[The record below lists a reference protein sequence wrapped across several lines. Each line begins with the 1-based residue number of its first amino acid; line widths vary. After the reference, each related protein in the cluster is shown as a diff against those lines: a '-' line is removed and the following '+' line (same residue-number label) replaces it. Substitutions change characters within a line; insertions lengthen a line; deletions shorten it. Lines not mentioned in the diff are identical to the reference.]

1 MNCFLKSKNTV
12 SNRIANQKY
21 PLPFVKIQDVMSKE
35 KKNKKALRFNKAGLK
50 KAILS
55 VYYEESNK
63 SFNYRQIGA
72 SVGAKGDSELQLV
85 NGALQELRDAET
97 LVETERGKYQL
108 KSQGGTA
115 TGIIELNPKGYGQLT
130 SEELNEPVFVSA
142 ANMNHALDGDKVRV
156 RLYARRKRSNPEAEV
171 IEILERAKT
180 TFVGTIEISQFSAFL
195 IPNKKTP
202 FDLFI
207 PKDKLLGA
215 KHGQKAVARILDWPE
230 RARNPFAE
238 IIDVLGDAGDN
249 NTEMHAILAEF
260 DLPYKYP
267 EAVEQAANKIPEQIP
282 AEEIKNRRDFRNVP
296 TFTIDPADAKDFD
309 DALSIQKLENGL
321 WEIGVHIADV
331 TYYVKP
337 ESLLEDE
344 AYNRATSVYLVD
356 RVVPMLPEKLSNGVC
371 SLRPNEDKLC
381 FSAVFQLDDKS
392 TVHNEWFGRTVI
404 HSARRFSYEEAQQVI
419 ETGEGDLKDEILTLD
434 ALAKQLRDIRF
445 ELGSIGFDRVEVKF
459 EIDKDGKPLSVFF
472 KESKDSNKLIEEF
485 MLLANKR
492 VAEFVGKPA
501 SKKRERTFVYR
512 IHDKPDPEKL
522 DTFNHFI
529 KRFGYGIQTNN
540 PQTVSASMN
549 KLIENVAGKK
559 EQNVIETLAIRTMAK
574 AEYSTRNIGH
584 YGLGFE
590 YYTHFTSPIRRYPD
604 MMVHRLLARYLEDG
618 RSVQADQYEEM
629 CKHSSDM
636 ENKAASAERA
646 SIKYKQVEFMADK
659 IGQQFKGVIS
669 GVKDWG
675 IYVELDEN
683 KCEGM
688 VPLFELTD
696 DFYEF
701 DEKNYCIIG
710 QRTHKKYQLGDA
722 IEVEIARANLDKK
735 QLDFRI
741 VGEELPKGRK
751 PVRESRRR

>member
-1 MNCFLKSKNTV
+1 MAK
-12 SNRIANQKY
+12 
-21 PLPFVKIQDVMSKE
+21 D
-35 KKNKKALRFNKAGLK
+35 KKFKKALRFNKAGLK
-50 KAILS
+50 KAILE
-55 VYYEESNK
+55 VYYENSNQ
-63 SFNYRQIGA
+63 SFNYKQIGA
-72 SVGAKGDSELQLV
+72 SVGAKDVGELQLV
-85 NGALQELRDAET
+85 NVVLQELRDADT
-97 LVETERGKYQL
+97 LVETERGKYRL

-115 TGIIELNPKGYGQLT
+115 TGIIDINSKGFGQLT
-130 SEELNEPVFVSA
+130 SQELDEPISISA
-142 ANMNHALDGDKVRV
+142 ANMNHALDGDRVRV
-156 RLYARRKRSNPEAEV
+156 RLYARRKKSNPEAEV
-171 IEILERAKT
+171 VEILERAKT

-207 PKDKLLGA
+207 PKDKLMGA
-215 KHGQKAVARILDWPE
+215 KHGQKAIARIMDWPE

-238 IIDVLGDAGDN
+238 IIDVLGDAGNN

-267 EAVEQAANKIPEQIP
+267 EAVDQAANRIPEEIP
-282 AEEIKNRRDFRNVP
+282 AEEINNRRDFRKVP

-381 FSAVFQLDDKS
+381 FSAVFELDDQCIVQK
-392 TVHNEWFGRTVI
+392 EWFGRTII
-404 HSARRFSYEEAQQVI
+404 HSDRRFSYEEAQQVI
-419 ETGEGDLKDEILTLD
+419 ETGEGDLKNEILTLD
-434 ALAKQLRDIRF
+434 RLAKKLREIRF
-445 ELGSIGFDRVEVKF
+445 ESGSIGFDRVEVKF

-485 MLLANKR
+485 MLLANKK
-492 VAEFVGKPA
+492 VAEFVGKPGG
-501 SKKRERTFVYR
+501 KKKDRTFVYR

-540 PQTVSASMN
+540 PQTVTASMN

-636 ENKAASAERA
+636 ENRAANAERA
-646 SIKYKQVEFMADK
+646 SIKYKQVEFMSDK
-659 IGQQFKGVIS
+659 IGQHFKGVIS
-669 GVKDWG
+669 GVKEWG
-675 IYVELDEN
+675 VYVELDEN

-688 VPLFELTD
+688 VPMHELTD

-710 QRTHKKYQLGDA
+710 RRTHKKYQLGDV
-722 IEVEIARANLDKK
+722 IEVEIARANLDRK

-741 VGEELPKGRK
+741 IGEEPPQKIQK
-751 PVRESRRR
+751 PTVRRRKY

>member
-1 MNCFLKSKNTV
+1 
-12 SNRIANQKY
+12 
-21 PLPFVKIQDVMSKE
+21 MSKD
-35 KKNKKALRFNKAGLK
+35 KKKKKALNFNKHGLK
-50 KAILS
+50 RAILE
-55 VYYEESNK
+55 VYYENSNQ
-63 SFNYRQIGA
+63 SFNYKQIGA
-72 SVGAKGDSELQLV
+72 AVGAKDVGQLQLV
-85 NGALQELRDAET
+85 NVVLQELREAET
-97 LVETERGKYQL
+97 LVEKERGKFQL
-108 KSQGGTA
+108 KSQGGTV
-115 TGIIELNPKGYGQLT
+115 TGTMEMNSKGFGKVT
-130 SEELNEPVFVSA
+130 SEELEEPVLVSPE
-142 ANMNHALDGDKVRV
+142 NMHHALDGDKVRV
-156 RLYARRKRSNPEAEV
+156 RLYARRKKSDPEAEV
-171 IEILERAKT
+171 LEILERAKT
-180 TFVGTIEISQFSAFL
+180 TFVGTVEISEFSAFL

-215 KHGQKAVARILDWPE
+215 KHGQKAIARIMDWPE

-238 IIDVLGDAGDN
+238 IIDVLGDAGNN

-260 DLPYKYP
+260 GLPYAYP
-267 EAVEQAANKIPEQIP
+267 KAVNDAAEKIAIEISE
-282 AEEIKNRRDFRNVP
+282 EEIKNRRDFRKVP

-309 DALSIQKLENGL
+309 DALSVQKLENGL
-321 WEIGVHIADV
+321 WEVGVHIADV
-331 TYYVKP
+331 THYVKP

-371 SLRPNEDKLC
+371 SLRPHEDKLC
-381 FSAVFQLDDKS
+381 FSAVFQLDDQS
-392 TVHNEWFGRTVI
+392 VVHNEWFGRTI
-404 HSARRFSYEEAQQVI
+404 IWSDRRFAYEEAQQVI
-419 ETGEGDLKDEILTLD
+419 ETGEGDLKEEILTLD
-434 ALAKQLRDIRF
+434 RLAKKLREIRF
-445 ELGSIGFDRVEVKF
+445 AEGSIGFDRVEVKF
-459 EIDKDGKPLSVFF
+459 DIDKDGKPLSVFF

-492 VAEFVGKPA
+492 VAEFVGKPGA
-501 SKKRERTFVYR
+501 KKKERTFVYR
-512 IHDKPDPEKL
+512 IHDKPDPDKL
-522 DTFNHFI
+522 DSFNHFI

-540 PQTVSASMN
+540 PKTVMESMN

-590 YYTHFTSPIRRYPD
+590 FYTHFTSPIRRYPD

-618 RSVQADQYEEM
+618 RSVQSAQYEEM

-636 ENKAASAERA
+636 ENRAANAERA
-646 SIKYKQVEFMADK
+646 SIKYKQVEFMTDK

-669 GVKDWG
+669 GVKEWG

-688 VPLFELTD
+688 VPMFELTD

-710 QRTHKKYQLGDA
+710 RRTHKKYQLGDP
-722 IEVEIARANLDKK
+722 IEIEIARANLERK

-741 VGEELPKGRK
+741 VGETLQLNTVNAKRFK
-751 PVRESRRR
+751 SPVRGKRWK

>member
-1 MNCFLKSKNTV
+1 MAK
-12 SNRIANQKY
+12 
-21 PLPFVKIQDVMSKE
+21 D
-35 KKNKKALRFNKAGLK
+35 KKKMKALSFNKHGLK
-50 KAILS
+50 RAILE
-55 VYYEESNK
+55 VYYENSNQ
-63 SFNYRQIGA
+63 SFNYKQIGA
-72 SVGAKGDSELQLV
+72 AVGAKDVGQLQLV
-85 NGALQELRDAET
+85 NVVLQELRDSDA
-97 LVETERGKYQL
+97 LIETERGKYRL
-108 KSQGGTA
+108 KSQGGTV
-115 TGIIELNPKGYGQLT
+115 TGIMEINSKGYGKVV
-130 SEELNEPVFVSA
+130 SEELEDPVMVSA
-142 ANMNHALDGDKVRV
+142 ANMNHAMDGDKVRV
-156 RLYARRKRSNPEAEV
+156 RLYARRKRSDPEAEV
-171 IEILERAKT
+171 IEVLERAKT
-180 TFVGTIEISQFSAFL
+180 TFVGTVEISQFSAFL

-207 PKDKLLGA
+207 PKDKLMGA
-215 KHGQKAVARILDWPE
+215 RHGQKAIARIMDWPE

-238 IIDVLGDAGDN
+238 IIDVLGDAGNN

-260 DLPYKYP
+260 GLPYSYP
-267 EAVEQAANKIPEQIP
+267 EAVNQAAEKIPFEIP
-282 AEEIKNRRDFRNVP
+282 AEEIIKRRDFRKIP

-309 DALSIQKLENGL
+309 DALSIQKLENGF
-321 WEIGVHIADV
+321 WEVGVHIADV
-331 TYYVKP
+331 TWYVKP
-337 ESLLEDE
+337 ESLLEEE

-371 SLRPNEDKLC
+371 SLRPHEEKLC
-381 FSAVFQLDDKS
+381 FSAVFQLDDNAMI
-392 TVHNEWFGRTVI
+392 HQEWFGRTI
-404 HSARRFSYEEAQQVI
+404 IYSDRRFAYEEAQQVI

-434 ALAKQLRDIRF
+434 RLAKKLREIRF
-445 ELGSIGFDRVEVKF
+445 ESGSIGFDRVEVKF

-492 VAEFVGKPA
+492 VAEFVGKPGE
-501 SKKRERTFVYR
+501 KKRERTFVYR
-512 IHDKPDPEKL
+512 IHDKPDPDKL
-522 DTFNHFI
+522 DSFNHFI
-529 KRFGYGIQTNN
+529 KRFGYGIMTNN
-540 PQTVSASMN
+540 PRTVMESMN
-549 KLIENVAGKK
+549 KLMDNVAGKK

-590 YYTHFTSPIRRYPD
+590 FYTHFTSPIRRYPD

-618 RSVQADQYEEM
+618 RSVQAHQYEEM

-636 ENKAASAERA
+636 ENKAANAERA
-646 SIKYKQVEFMADK
+646 SIKYKQVEFMAGK

-669 GVKDWG
+669 GVKEWG

-688 VPLFELTD
+688 VPMFELTD

-710 QRTHKKYQLGDA
+710 RRTHKKYQLGDP
-722 IEVEIARANLDKK
+722 IDIEIARANLERK

-741 VGEELPKGRK
+741 IGEELQPGRTTSKRIKNPVKGKRW
-751 PVRESRRR
+751 S

>member
-1 MNCFLKSKNTV
+1 
-12 SNRIANQKY
+12 
-21 PLPFVKIQDVMSKE
+21 MSKD
-35 KKNKKALRFNKAGLK
+35 KKNKKALSFNKHGLK
-50 KAILS
+50 RAILE
-55 VYYEESNK
+55 VYYENSNQ

-72 SVGAKGDSELQLV
+72 AVGAKDHGQLQLV
-85 NGALQELRDAET
+85 NVVLQELRDAEA

-108 KSQGGTA
+108 KSQGGTV
-115 TGIIELNPKGYGQLT
+115 TGMMELNSKGYGQVS
-130 SEELNEPVFVSA
+130 SEELEEPVFVSA
-142 ANMNHALDGDKVRV
+142 ANMNHALDGDKVRI

-171 IEILERAKT
+171 IEVLERAKT

-195 IPNKKTP
+195 VPNKKTP

-207 PKDKLLGA
+207 PKDKLMGA
-215 KHGQKAVARILDWPE
+215 KHGQKAIARIMDWPE

-238 IIDVLGDAGDN
+238 IIDVLGDAGNN

-260 DLPYKYP
+260 GLPYQYP
-267 EAVEQAANKIPEQIP
+267 EAVNQAAEKIPVTISE
-282 AEEIKNRRDFRNVP
+282 EEIKLRRDFRKVP
-296 TFTIDPADAKDFD
+296 TFTIDPVDAKDFD

-331 TYYVKP
+331 THYVKP

-371 SLRPNEDKLC
+371 SLRPHEDKLC
-381 FSAVFQLDDKS
+381 FSAVFQLDDLC
-392 TVHNEWFGRTVI
+392 TIHDQWFGRTVI
-404 HSARRFSYEEAQQVI
+404 YSDRRFTYEEAQQVI
-419 ETGEGDLKDEILTLD
+419 ETGEGEMKEEILTFD
-434 ALAKQLRDIRF
+434 RLAKKLREQRF
-445 ELGSIGFDRVEVKF
+445 EEGSIGFDRVEVKF
-459 EIDKDGKPLSVFF
+459 DIDSEGKPLSVFF

-492 VAEFVGKPA
+492 VAEFIGKPDG
-501 SKKRERTFVYR
+501 KKRERTFVYR

-522 DTFNHFI
+522 DSFNHFI
-529 KRFGYGIQTNN
+529 KRFGYGIMTNN
-540 PQTVSASMN
+540 PKTVMESMN
-549 KLIENVAGKK
+549 RLIENVNGKK

-590 YYTHFTSPIRRYPD
+590 FYSHFTSPIRRYPD

-618 RSVQADQYEEM
+618 RSVQADQYEQM
-629 CKHSSDM
+629 CRHSSDM
-636 ENKAASAERA
+636 ENRAASAERS

-669 GVKDWG
+669 GVKEWG

-688 VPLFELTD
+688 IPMFELTD

-710 QRTHKKYQLGDA
+710 RRMHKKYQLGDT
-722 IEVEIARANLDKK
+722 IEVEIARANLERK

-741 VGEELPKGRK
+741 VGEEMPAQRVKTVPRGKRWK
-751 PVRESRRR
+751 

>member
-1 MNCFLKSKNTV
+1 MAK
-12 SNRIANQKY
+12 
-21 PLPFVKIQDVMSKE
+21 D

-55 VYYEESNK
+55 VYYENSNQ
-63 SFNYRQIGA
+63 SFNYKQIGA
-72 SVGAKGDSELQLV
+72 AVGAKDVGELQLV
-85 NGALQELRDAET
+85 NVVLQELRDAEI
-97 LVETERGKYQL
+97 LVETDRGKYRI

-115 TGIIELNPKGYGQLT
+115 TGVMEVNSKGYGQVR
-130 SEELNEPVFVSA
+130 SEELDEPVFVST
-142 ANMNHALDGDKVRV
+142 ANMNHALDGDRVRV
-156 RLYARRKRSNPEAEV
+156 RLYARRKRSNPDAEV
-171 IEILERAKT
+171 IEVIERAKT
-180 TFVGTIEISQFSAFL
+180 TFVGTVEISQFSAFL
-195 IPNKKTP
+195 VPNKKTP

-215 KHGQKAVARILDWPE
+215 KHGQKAVARIMDWPE

-267 EAVEQAANKIPEQIP
+267 DAVNQAADKIPMEIP
-282 AEEIKNRRDFRNVP
+282 EVEIKNRRDFRGVP
-296 TFTIDPADAKDFD
+296 TFTIDPSDAKDFD

-321 WEIGVHIADV
+321 WEVGVHIADV

-381 FSAVFQLDDKS
+381 FSAVFQLDDNS
-392 TVHNEWFGRTVI
+392 MVHQEWFGRTI
-404 HSARRFSYEEAQQVI
+404 IYSDHRFAYEEAQQVI
-419 ETGEGDLKDEILTLD
+419 ETGEGDLKEEILTLD
-434 ALAKQLRDIRF
+434 RLAKKLREIRF
-445 ELGSIGFDRVEVKF
+445 ENGSIGFDRVEVKF

-492 VAEFVGKPA
+492 VAEFVGKPGA
-501 SKKRERTFVYR
+501 KKRERTFVYR

-522 DTFNHFI
+522 DSFNHFI

-540 PQTVSASMN
+540 PQTVTASMN

-629 CKHSSDM
+629 CKHSSAM
-636 ENKAASAERA
+636 ESKAANAERA

-669 GVKDWG
+669 GVKEWG

-710 QRTHKKYQLGDA
+710 RRTHKKYQLGDV
-722 IEVEIARANLDKK
+722 IEIEIARANLDKK

-741 VGEELPKGRK
+741 VGEELPPQRIKN
-751 PVRESRRR
+751 PVRGRRKYQ

>member
-1 MNCFLKSKNTV
+1 
-12 SNRIANQKY
+12 
-21 PLPFVKIQDVMSKE
+21 
-35 KKNKKALRFNKAGLK
+35 
-50 KAILS
+50 
-55 VYYEESNK
+55 
-63 SFNYRQIGA
+63 
-72 SVGAKGDSELQLV
+72 VGAKDHGQLQLV
-85 NGALQELRDAET
+85 NVVLQELRDAEA

-108 KSQGGTA
+108 KSQGGTV
-115 TGIIELNPKGYGQLT
+115 TGMMELNSKGYGQVS
-130 SEELNEPVFVSA
+130 SEELEEPVFVSA

-171 IEILERAKT
+171 IEVIERAKT

-195 IPNKKTP
+195 VPNKKTP

-207 PKDKLLGA
+207 PKDKLMGA
-215 KHGQKAVARILDWPE
+215 KHGQKAIARIMDWPE

-238 IIDVLGDAGDN
+238 IIDVLGDAGNN

-260 DLPYKYP
+260 GLPYHYP
-267 EAVEQAANKIPEQIP
+267 EAVNQAAEKIPVIISK
-282 AEEIKNRRDFRNVP
+282 EEIKLRRDFRKVP
-296 TFTIDPADAKDFD
+296 TFTIDPVDAKDFD
-309 DALSIQKLENGL
+309 DALSIQKLENGF

-331 TYYVKP
+331 THYVKP

-371 SLRPNEDKLC
+371 SLRPHEDKLC
-381 FSAVFQLDDKS
+381 FSAVFQLDDLC
-392 TVHNEWFGRTVI
+392 TIHDQWFGRTVI
-404 HSARRFSYEEAQQVI
+404 YSDRRFTYEEAQQII
-419 ETGEGDLKDEILTLD
+419 ETGEGEMKEEILTFD
-434 ALAKQLRDIRF
+434 RLAKKLREQRF
-445 ELGSIGFDRVEVKF
+445 EEGSIGFDRVEVKF
-459 EIDKDGKPLSVFF
+459 DIDSEGKPLSVFF

-492 VAEFVGKPA
+492 VAEFIGKPDG
-501 SKKRERTFVYR
+501 KKKERTFVYR

-522 DTFNHFI
+522 DSFNHFI
-529 KRFGYGIQTNN
+529 KRFGYGIMTNN
-540 PQTVSASMN
+540 PKTVMESMN
-549 KLIENVAGKK
+549 RLIENVNGKK

-590 YYTHFTSPIRRYPD
+590 FYSHFTSPIRRYPD

-618 RSVQADQYEEM
+618 RSVQADQYEQM
-629 CKHSSDM
+629 CRHSSDM
-636 ENKAASAERA
+636 ENRAASAERS

-669 GVKDWG
+669 GVKEWG
-675 IYVELDEN
+675 VYVELDEN

-688 VPLFELTD
+688 IPMFELTD

-710 QRTHKKYQLGDA
+710 RRMHKKYQLGDT
-722 IEVEIARANLDKK
+722 IEVEIARANLERK

-741 VGEELPKGRK
+741 VGEEMPAQRVKTVPRGKRWK
-751 PVRESRRR
+751 

>member
-1 MNCFLKSKNTV
+1 
-12 SNRIANQKY
+12 
-21 PLPFVKIQDVMSKE
+21 MSKD
-35 KKNKKALRFNKAGLK
+35 KKNKKALSFNKHGLK
-50 KAILS
+50 RAILE
-55 VYYEESNK
+55 VYYENSNQ
-63 SFNYRQIGA
+63 SFNYKQIGA
-72 SVGAKGDSELQLV
+72 AVGAKDHGQLQLV
-85 NGALQELRDAET
+85 NVVLQELRDAEA

-108 KSQGGTA
+108 KSQGGTV
-115 TGIIELNPKGYGQLT
+115 TGMMELNSKGYGQVS
-130 SEELNEPVFVSA
+130 SEELEEPVFVSA
-142 ANMNHALDGDKVRV
+142 ANMNHALDGDKVRI

-171 IEILERAKT
+171 IEVLERAKT

-195 IPNKKTP
+195 VPNKKTP

-207 PKDKLLGA
+207 PKDKLMGA
-215 KHGQKAVARILDWPE
+215 KHGQKAIARIMDWPE

-238 IIDVLGDAGDN
+238 IIDVLGDAGNN

-260 DLPYKYP
+260 GLPYQYP
-267 EAVEQAANKIPEQIP
+267 EAVNQAAEKIPVDISE
-282 AEEIKNRRDFRNVP
+282 EEIKLRRDFRKVP
-296 TFTIDPADAKDFD
+296 TFTIDPVDAKDFD
-309 DALSIQKLENGL
+309 DALSIQKLENGF

-331 TYYVKP
+331 THYVKP

-371 SLRPNEDKLC
+371 SLRPHEDKLC
-381 FSAVFQLDDKS
+381 FSAVFQLDDQCAI
-392 TVHNEWFGRTVI
+392 HDQWFGRTVI
-404 HSARRFSYEEAQQVI
+404 YSDRRFTYEEAQQVI
-419 ETGEGDLKDEILTLD
+419 ETGEGDMKEEILTFD
-434 ALAKQLRDIRF
+434 RLAKKLREQRF
-445 ELGSIGFDRVEVKF
+445 AEGSIGFDRVEVKF
-459 EIDKDGKPLSVFF
+459 DIDADGKPLSVFF

-492 VAEFVGKPA
+492 VAEFIGKPDG
-501 SKKRERTFVYR
+501 KKKERTFVYR

-522 DTFNHFI
+522 DSFNHFI
-529 KRFGYGIQTNN
+529 KRFGYGIMTNN
-540 PQTVSASMN
+540 PKTVMESMN
-549 KLIENVAGKK
+549 RLIENVNGKK

-590 YYTHFTSPIRRYPD
+590 FYSHFTSPIRRYPD

-618 RSVQADQYEEM
+618 RSVQADQYEQM
-629 CKHSSDM
+629 CRHSSDM
-636 ENKAASAERA
+636 ENRAASAERS
-646 SIKYKQVEFMADK
+646 SIKYKQVEFMVDK

-669 GVKDWG
+669 GVKEWG

-688 VPLFELTD
+688 IPMFELTD

-701 DEKNYCIIG
+701 DEKNYCLIG
-710 QRTHKKYQLGDA
+710 RRMHKKYQLGDT
-722 IEVEIARANLDKK
+722 IEVEIFRTNLERK

-741 VGEELPKGRK
+741 VGEEMPAR
-751 PVRESRRR
+751 REKTMPRGKRWK

>member
-1 MNCFLKSKNTV
+1 
-12 SNRIANQKY
+12 
-21 PLPFVKIQDVMSKE
+21 MSKE
-35 KKNKKALRFNKAGLK
+35 KKNKKALRFNKSGLK

-55 VYYEESNK
+55 VYYENNNQ
-63 SFNYRQIGA
+63 SFNYKQIGA
-72 SVGAKGDSELQLV
+72 AVGAKDVGELQLV
-85 NGALQELRDAET
+85 NVVLQELRDADT
-97 LVETERGKYQL
+97 LVETDRGKYHL
-108 KSQGGTA
+108 KSKGGTA

-130 SEELNEPVFVSA
+130 SEELDEPVFVSA

-156 RLYARRKRSNPEAEV
+156 RLYARRKKSNPEAEV
-171 IEILERAKT
+171 IEIIERAKR
-180 TFVGTIEISQFSAFL
+180 TFVGTVEISLFSAFL

-207 PKDKLLGA
+207 PKDKLMGA
-215 KHGQKAVARILDWPE
+215 KHGQKAVARIMDWPE

-238 IIDVLGDAGDN
+238 IIDVLGDAGNN

-260 DLPYKYP
+260 DLPYRYP
-267 EAVEQAANKIPEQIP
+267 EEVIQAAEKIPIDITDD
-282 AEEIKNRRDFRNVP
+282 EIKKRRDFREVP
-296 TFTIDPADAKDFD
+296 TFTIDPLDAKDFD
-309 DALSIQKLENGL
+309 DALSIQKLDNGY
-321 WEIGVHIADV
+321 WEVGVHIADV

-337 ESLLEDE
+337 ESLLEEE

-356 RVVPMLPEKLSNGVC
+356 RVIPMLPEKLSNGVC

-381 FSAVFQLDDKS
+381 FSAVFQLDDNS
-392 TVHNEWFGRTVI
+392 LVHQEWFGRTII
-404 HSARRFSYEEAQQVI
+404 HSDRRFAYEEAQQVI
-419 ETGEGDLKDEILTLD
+419 ETGVGDLKSEILTLD
-434 ALAKQLRDIRF
+434 RLAKKLREIRF
-445 ELGSIGFDRVEVKF
+445 ANGSIGFDRVEVKF
-459 EIDKDGKPLSVFF
+459 EIDKDGKPLNVFF

-501 SKKRERTFVYR
+501 AKKKERTFVYR

-529 KRFGYGIQTNN
+529 KRFGYGIMTNN
-540 PQTVSASMN
+540 PQTVTASMN

-604 MMVHRLLARYLEDG
+604 MMVHRLLARYLEEG

-629 CKHSSDM
+629 CKHSSEM
-636 ENKAASAERA
+636 ENKAANAERA
-646 SIKYKQVEFMADK
+646 SIKYKQVEFMAEK

-688 VPLFELTD
+688 IPLFELTD

-710 QRTHKKYQLGDA
+710 RHTHKKYQLGDS
-722 IEVEIARANLDKK
+722 IEIEIARANLDKK

-741 VGEELPKGRK
+741 VGEVPPLKLKTPAKRSRK
-751 PVRESRRR
+751 YQSGNE

>member
-1 MNCFLKSKNTV
+1 M
-12 SNRIANQKY
+12 
-21 PLPFVKIQDVMSKE
+21 
-35 KKNKKALRFNKAGLK
+35 
-50 KAILS
+50 
-55 VYYEESNK
+55 
-63 SFNYRQIGA
+63 
-72 SVGAKGDSELQLV
+72 
-85 NGALQELRDAET
+85 
-97 LVETERGKYQL
+97 
-108 KSQGGTA
+108 
-115 TGIIELNPKGYGQLT
+115 
-130 SEELNEPVFVSA
+130 
-142 ANMNHALDGDKVRV
+142 
-156 RLYARRKRSNPEAEV
+156 
-171 IEILERAKT
+171 
-180 TFVGTIEISQFSAFL
+180 
-195 IPNKKTP
+195 
-202 FDLFI
+202 
-207 PKDKLLGA
+207 GA
-215 KHGQKAVARILDWPE
+215 KHGQKAIARIMDWPE

-238 IIDVLGDAGDN
+238 IIDVLGDAGNN

-267 EAVEQAANKIPEQIP
+267 EAVDQAANRIPEEIP
-282 AEEIKNRRDFRNVP
+282 EDEFKNRRDFRKVP

-309 DALSIQKLENGL
+309 DALSLQKLENGL

-381 FSAVFQLDDKS
+381 FSAVFELDDHCIVQK
-392 TVHNEWFGRTVI
+392 EWFGRTTI
-404 HSARRFSYEEAQQVI
+404 HSDRRFSYEEAQQVI

-434 ALAKQLRDIRF
+434 RLAKKLREIRF
-445 ELGSIGFDRVEVKF
+445 ESGSIGFDRVEVKF

-485 MLLANKR
+485 MLLANKK
-492 VAEFVGKPA
+492 VAEFVGKPGP
-501 SKKRERTFVYR
+501 KKKERTFVYR

-540 PQTVSASMN
+540 PQTVTASMN

-636 ENKAASAERA
+636 ENRAANAERA
-646 SIKYKQVEFMADK
+646 SIKYKQVEFMSDK

-669 GVKDWG
+669 GVKEWG
-675 IYVELDEN
+675 VYVELDEN

-688 VPLFELTD
+688 VPLHELTD

-710 QRTHKKYQLGDA
+710 RRTHKKYQLGDV
-722 IEVEIARANLDKK
+722 IEIEIARANLDRK

-741 VGEELPKGRK
+741 VGEEPPLKIQKQVRGRRK
-751 PVRESRRR
+751 Y

>member
-1 MNCFLKSKNTV
+1 MNV
-12 SNRIANQKY
+12 
-21 PLPFVKIQDVMSKE
+21 V
-35 KKNKKALRFNKAGLK
+35 
-50 KAILS
+50 
-55 VYYEESNK
+55 
-63 SFNYRQIGA
+63 
-72 SVGAKGDSELQLV
+72 
-85 NGALQELRDAET
+85 LQELRDADS
-97 LVETERGKYQL
+97 LVETERGKYRL

-115 TGIIELNPKGYGQLT
+115 TGIIELNPKGYGQLS
-130 SEELNEPVFVSA
+130 SEELSEPVFISA

-171 IEILERAKT
+171 IEVVERAKT
-180 TFVGTIEISQFSAFL
+180 TFVGTVEISQFSAFL

-202 FDLFI
+202 FDLYI

-215 KHGQKAVARILDWPE
+215 KHGQKAVARIMDWPE

-267 EAVEQAANKIPEQIP
+267 EAVNQAAEKISTVITED
-282 AEEIKNRRDFRNVP
+282 EIKNRRDFRGVP

-321 WEIGVHIADV
+321 WEVGVHIADV

-337 ESLLEDE
+337 ESLLEEE

-392 TVHNEWFGRTVI
+392 TVVNEWFGRTI
-404 HSARRFSYEEAQQVI
+404 IYSDRRFAYEEAQQVI
-419 ETGEGDLKDEILTLD
+419 ETGEGDLKVEILTLD
-434 ALAKQLRDIRF
+434 RLAKQLRAIRF
-445 ELGSIGFDRVEVKF
+445 ENGSIGFDRVEVKF

-492 VAEFVGKPA
+492 VAEFVGNSGA
-501 SKKRERTFVYR
+501 KKKERTFVYR

-522 DTFNHFI
+522 DSFNHFI

-540 PQTVSASMN
+540 PQTVTASMN

-629 CKHSSDM
+629 CKHSSAM
-636 ENKAASAERA
+636 ENKAANAERA

-669 GVKDWG
+669 GVKEWG

-710 QRTHKKYQLGDA
+710 RRTHKKYQLGDA

-741 VGEELPKGRK
+741 VGEEQPPQRTKIKVPVKGKRK
-751 PVRESRRR
+751 YQ

>member
-1 MNCFLKSKNTV
+1 
-12 SNRIANQKY
+12 
-21 PLPFVKIQDVMSKE
+21 MSKD
-35 KKNKKALRFNKAGLK
+35 KKKKKALSFNKHGLK
-50 KAILS
+50 RAILE
-55 VYYEESNK
+55 VYYENSNQ
-63 SFNYRQIGA
+63 SFNYKQIGA
-72 SVGAKGDSELQLV
+72 AVGAKDVGQLQLV
-85 NGALQELRDAET
+85 NVVLQELRDADT
-97 LVETERGKYQL
+97 LVEKERGKFQL
-108 KSQGGTA
+108 KSQGGTV
-115 TGIIELNPKGYGQLT
+115 TGTMEMNSKGFGKVT
-130 SEELNEPVFVSA
+130 SEELEEPVLVSPE
-142 ANMNHALDGDKVRV
+142 NMHHALDGDKVRV
-156 RLYARRKRSNPEAEV
+156 RLYARRKKSDPEAEV
-171 IEILERAKT
+171 LEILERAKT
-180 TFVGTIEISQFSAFL
+180 TFVGTVEISEFSAFL

-207 PKDKLLGA
+207 PKDKLMGA
-215 KHGQKAVARILDWPE
+215 KHGQKAIARIMDWPE

-238 IIDVLGDAGDN
+238 IIDVLGDAGNN

-260 DLPYKYP
+260 GLPYAYP
-267 EAVEQAANKIPEQIP
+267 KAVNDAAEKIAVEIS
-282 AEEIKNRRDFRNVP
+282 AEEIKNRRDFRKVP

-309 DALSIQKLENGL
+309 DALSVQKLENGL
-321 WEIGVHIADV
+321 WEVGVHIADV
-331 TYYVKP
+331 THYVKP

-371 SLRPNEDKLC
+371 SLRPHEDKLC
-381 FSAVFQLDDKS
+381 FSAVFQLDDQS
-392 TVHNEWFGRTVI
+392 VVHNEWFGRTI
-404 HSARRFSYEEAQQVI
+404 IWSDRRFAYEEAQVVI
-419 ETGEGDLKDEILTLD
+419 ETGEGDLKEEILTLD
-434 ALAKQLRDIRF
+434 RLAKKLREIRF
-445 ELGSIGFDRVEVKF
+445 AEGSIGFDRVEVKF
-459 EIDKDGKPLSVFF
+459 DIDKDGKPLSVFF

-492 VAEFVGKPA
+492 VAEFVGKPGA
-501 SKKRERTFVYR
+501 KKKERTFVYR
-512 IHDKPDPEKL
+512 IHDKPDPDKL
-522 DTFNHFI
+522 DSFNHFI

-540 PQTVSASMN
+540 PRTVMESMN

-590 YYTHFTSPIRRYPD
+590 FYTHFTSPIRRYPD

-618 RSVQADQYEEM
+618 RSVQGHQYEEM
-629 CKHSSDM
+629 CKHSSEM
-636 ENKAASAERA
+636 ENRAANAERA

-669 GVKDWG
+669 GVKEWG

-688 VPLFELTD
+688 VPMFELTD

-710 QRTHKKYQLGDA
+710 RRTHKKYQLGDP
-722 IEVEIARANLDKK
+722 IDIEIARANLERK

-741 VGEELPKGRK
+741 VGEELPPGRVNNK
-751 PVRESRRR
+751 RLKSPVRGKRWK

>member
-1 MNCFLKSKNTV
+1 
-12 SNRIANQKY
+12 
-21 PLPFVKIQDVMSKE
+21 MSKE
-35 KKNKKALRFNKAGLK
+35 KKNKKALRFNKSGLK

-55 VYYEESNK
+55 VYYENNNQ
-63 SFNYRQIGA
+63 SFNYKQIGA
-72 SVGAKGDSELQLV
+72 AVGAKDVGELQLV
-85 NGALQELRDAET
+85 NVVLQELRDADT
-97 LVETERGKYQL
+97 LVETDRGKYHL
-108 KSQGGTA
+108 KSKGGTA

-130 SEELNEPVFVSA
+130 SEELDEPVFVSA

-156 RLYARRKRSNPEAEV
+156 RLYARRKKSNPEAEV
-171 IEILERAKT
+171 IEIIERAKT
-180 TFVGTIEISQFSAFL
+180 TIVGTVEISLFSAFL

-207 PKDKLLGA
+207 PKDKLMGA
-215 KHGQKAVARILDWPE
+215 KHGQKAVARIMDWPE

-238 IIDVLGDAGDN
+238 IIDVLGDAGNN

-260 DLPYKYP
+260 DLPYRYP
-267 EAVEQAANKIPEQIP
+267 EEVIQAAEKIPIDITDD
-282 AEEIKNRRDFRNVP
+282 EIKKRRDFREVP

-309 DALSIQKLENGL
+309 DALSIQKLDNGY
-321 WEIGVHIADV
+321 WEVGVHIADV

-337 ESLLEDE
+337 ESLLEEE

-356 RVVPMLPEKLSNGVC
+356 RVIPMLPEKLSNGVC

-381 FSAVFQLDDKS
+381 FSAVFQLDDNS
-392 TVHNEWFGRTVI
+392 IVHQEWFGRTII
-404 HSARRFSYEEAQQVI
+404 HSDRRFAYEEAQRVI
-419 ETGEGDLKDEILTLD
+419 ETGVGDLKTEILTLD
-434 ALAKQLRDIRF
+434 RLAKKLREIRF
-445 ELGSIGFDRVEVKF
+445 ANGSIGFDRVEVKF
-459 EIDKDGKPLSVFF
+459 EIDKDGKPLNVFF

-501 SKKRERTFVYR
+501 AKKKERTFVYR

-529 KRFGYGIQTNN
+529 KRFGYGIMTNN
-540 PQTVSASMN
+540 PQTVTASMN

-604 MMVHRLLARYLEDG
+604 MMVHRLLARYLEEG
-618 RSVQADQYEEM
+618 RSVQAEQYEEM
-629 CKHSSDM
+629 CKHSSEM
-636 ENKAASAERA
+636 ENKAANAERA
-646 SIKYKQVEFMADK
+646 SIKYKQVEFMAEK

-688 VPLFELTD
+688 IPLFELTD

-710 QRTHKKYQLGDA
+710 RHTHKKYQLGDS
-722 IEVEIARANLDKK
+722 IEIEIARANLDKK

-741 VGEELPKGRK
+741 VGEVLPLKLKIPAKRSRK
-751 PVRESRRR
+751 YQSGNE